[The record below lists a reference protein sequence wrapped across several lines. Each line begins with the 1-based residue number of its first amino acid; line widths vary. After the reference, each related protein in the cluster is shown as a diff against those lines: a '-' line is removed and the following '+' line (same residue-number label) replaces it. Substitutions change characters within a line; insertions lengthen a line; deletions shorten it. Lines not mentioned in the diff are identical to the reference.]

1 MSLGLA
7 LPRDR
12 RLKALCDALMSD
24 PASPRQLA
32 DFARAIGA
40 SPRTLARLFKIE
52 MNTSFGAW
60 RQQLRLARAI
70 GSLGRG
76 MPMEQVAAE
85 VGYANPAAFSTMF
98 KRSLGVP
105 PSRFSRVGARREN
118 GAGAD

>member
-1 MSLGLA
+1 
-7 LPRDR
+7 
-12 RLKALCDALMSD
+12 MSD

-40 SPRTLARLFKIE
+40 SPRTLARLFKSE

-70 GSLGRG
+70 DALGRG
-76 MPMEQVAAE
+76 MSMDGVAAE

-105 PSRFSRVGARREN
+105 PSRFSR
-118 GAGAD
+118 AGAKAEAGRQDQG